1 MNAPQAGERD
11 PAPALAVVLVTWNVR
26 ELALAALESL
36 FEDLT
41 AQGPPDSQVWLVD
54 NASADGT
61 IQAVA
66 QRFPQVNLIA
76 SENNLGFG
84 AGNNL
89 ALRAMGFGGQS
100 ATQLPGAVYL
110 LNPDTLTQPG
120 ATRSLYD
127 ALFKAPN
134 VGLVGAQLSY
144 EDGSFQHSAFQFP
157 GLRQLWAEFYPL
169 PGRLIEGRFN
179 GRYPRALYVA
189 GRPFAIDF
197 PLGATMMLRR
207 EVIETTGMF
216 DEGYALY
223 CEEIDWAWRI
233 RKAGWQAQCV
243 PAAQVTHLEGR
254 SSGQARRESVIR
266 LWRSRLRLYRAHHP
280 RWRVWLARQLIMR
293 GLRRRIRLLR
303 RVEQD
308 AALVG
313 ACETVLAEVQR
324 AGDTD

>member
-1 MNAPQAGERD
+1 MSFAHAGKQD
-11 PAPALAVVLVTWNVR
+11 PVTELAVVLVTWNVR

-36 FEDLT
+36 FEDLN
-41 AQGPPDSQVWLVD
+41 AQGPPDCQVWVVD

-61 IQAVA
+61 AQAVA

-100 ATQLPGAVYL
+100 SAQLPRAVYL
-110 LNPDTLTQPG
+110 LNPDTLSQPG
-120 ATRSLYD
+120 ASSALYA
-127 ALFKAPN
+127 ALFAASDI
-134 VGLVGAQLSY
+134 GLVGAQLSY

-157 GLRQLWAEFYPL
+157 GLRQLWAEFYPM
-169 PGRLIEGRFN
+169 PGRLIEGQFN
-179 GRYPRALYVA
+179 GRYPRTMYTT

-233 RKAGWQAQCV
+233 HKAGWQVLCV
-243 PAAQVTHLEGR
+243 PAARVTHLEGR
-254 SSGQARRESVIR
+254 SSIQARPESIIR
-266 LWRSRLRLYRAHHP
+266 LWRSRMRLYRTHHQ
-280 RWRVWLARQLIMR
+280 RWRVRLARQLIMR

-303 RVEQD
+303 KTEQD
-308 AALVG
+308 AALVD
-313 ACETVLAEVQR
+313 AYVSILDEIQC
-324 AGDTD
+324 AGDPD

>member
-1 MNAPQAGERD
+1 MNFAHAGKQG
-11 PAPALAVVLVTWNVR
+11 PVAALAVVLVTWNVR

-36 FEDLT
+36 FEDLN
-41 AQGPPDSQVWLVD
+41 AQGPPDSQVWIVD

-61 IQAVA
+61 AQAVA
-66 QRFPQVNLIA
+66 QRFPQVHLLA
-76 SENNLGFG
+76 SEHNLGFG

-100 ATQLPGAVYL
+100 TAQLPQAVYL

-120 ATRSLYD
+120 ATGALYA
-127 ALFKAPN
+127 ALFAASD

-179 GRYPRALYVA
+179 GRYPRTMYTT
-189 GRPFAIDF
+189 GQPFAIDF

-207 EVIETTGMF
+207 EVVETAGMF

-233 RKAGWQAQCV
+233 HKAGWQVLCV
-243 PAAQVTHLEGR
+243 PAARVTHLEGR
-254 SSGQARRESVIR
+254 SSSQAHPESVIR
-266 LWRSRLRLYRAHHP
+266 LWRSRMRLYRAHHP
-280 RWRVWLARQLIMR
+280 RWRVWLARQLIIR

-303 RVEQD
+303 KTEQD
-308 AALVG
+308 AALVD
-313 ACETVLAEVQR
+313 AYETIFDELQPT
-324 AGDTD
+324 GNSD